1 MSYKFTASIVKE
13 GKLYVA
19 RAVELGVV
27 SQGKDIESAQRNLEE
42 AVSLYLSREPKL
54 KKKISKESPLLAT
67 LEARV

>member
-13 GKLYVA
+13 GKFYVA

-27 SQGKDIESAQRNLEE
+27 SQGKYIESAQRNLEE
-42 AVSLYLSREPKL
+42 AVGLYLSREPKL
-54 KKKISKESPLLAT
+54 KKKISKESPLLTT

>member
-13 GKLYVA
+13 GKFYVA

-42 AVSLYLSREPKL
+42 AVGLYLSREPKL
-54 KKKISKESPLLAT
+54 KKKISKESPLLTT

>member
-13 GKLYVA
+13 GKFYVA

-27 SQGKDIESAQRNLEE
+27 SQGKTIKETQRNLEE

-54 KKKISKESPLLAT
+54 KKKISKESPLLTT
-67 LEARV
+67 LEARA